1 MSKYSSP
8 HILRS
13 WLPSLLGEGLGERLF
28 FLSLLLFLSLPSQAQ
43 RLRFG
48 FKGGIDV
55 ATMSLN
61 SDVLKADNRLGF
73 FIGPTLTSDV
83 PFTGFGFDASVLYN
97 QREAKVSDAFTSD
110 NLKQKQVIIPVNLRY
125 SIGLGYTGNIF
136 VAAGPQVGFTIGD
149 DVQNLK
155 EMIDQAYE
163 WRLKKSN
170 FSVNV
175 GGGFTIEHIQV
186 SANYNVGVGKT
197 GDASFGGAWDA
208 ANDGWHGRYNAWQ
221 IAVAYL
227 F

>member
-1 MSKYSSP
+1 MKVAITRRWMMVIGLSF
-8 HILRS
+8 ILYH
-13 WLPSLLGEGLGERLF
+13 
-28 FLSLLLFLSLPSQAQ
+28 LSFSVALAQ
-43 RLRFG
+43 HLRFG

-110 NLKQKQVIIPVNLRY
+110 NLKQKQIVIPVNVRY

-149 DVQNLK
+149 DVQNLRQ
-155 EMIDQAYE
+155 MMDQADE

-175 GGGFTIEHIQV
+175 GGGFTLGHIQV

-197 GDASFGGAWDA
+197 GDASFGDAWDA
-208 ANDGWHGRYNAWQ
+208 ARDGWNGRYNAWQ